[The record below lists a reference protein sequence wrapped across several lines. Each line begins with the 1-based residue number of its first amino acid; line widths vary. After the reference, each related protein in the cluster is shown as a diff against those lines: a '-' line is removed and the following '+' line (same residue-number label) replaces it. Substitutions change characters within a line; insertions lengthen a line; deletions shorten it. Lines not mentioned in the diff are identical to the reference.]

1 MSNPRSIWHTA
12 TSSQSVLLTTTFVI
26 KPSLLCFLHGFYIP
40 ELHYYHS
47 HILHM
52 QFTTVTLSFDE
63 MLISVARCWLKKQ
76 PNVLIKQAQITP

>member
-1 MSNPRSIWHTA
+1 MTKVVVNNTDCEDVAVCQID
-12 TSSQSVLLTTTFVI
+12 L
-26 KPSLLCFLHGFYIP
+26 GFDMGFP
-40 ELHYYHS
+40 FKTDLYHS

-52 QFTTVTLSFDE
+52 QFTTVTLSIDE